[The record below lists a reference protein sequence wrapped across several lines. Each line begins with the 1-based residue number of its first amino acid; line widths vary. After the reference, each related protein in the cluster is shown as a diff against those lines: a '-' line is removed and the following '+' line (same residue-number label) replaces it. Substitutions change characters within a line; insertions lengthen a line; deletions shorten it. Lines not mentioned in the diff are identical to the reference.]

1 MRPRRAGPRVL
12 PARAFGRA
20 PRPTVGL
27 LGGSFNPAH
36 AGHRHIA
43 ELALKH
49 LGLDEVWWLV
59 SPQNPL
65 KATSDMAPLAARLT
79 SAARQARHP
88 GMRVTAVESLLG
100 TRYTAD
106 TLKALSRRFP
116 RTKFVWIMGAD
127 NLRQIVRWE
136 AWTSIFH
143 LMPIAVF
150 ARPAYDSKALAGKA
164 ATRFKQARRT
174 LRAAGRLA
182 WRTPPMWVFVHSRL
196 HPASGTSIR
205 RGEGQRTWTAAQSA
219 GQGPR
224 RAARG
229 RTT

>member
-1 MRPRRAGPRVL
+1 MKPRRGAKVL
-12 PARAFGRA
+12 PARAFGRP

-43 ELALKH
+43 ELALRH
-49 LGLDEVWWLV
+49 LGLHEVWWLV

-65 KATSDMAPLAARLT
+65 KTSADMAPLATRLAG
-79 SAARQARHP
+79 AARQARHP
-88 GMRVTAVESLLG
+88 RMRATAVETLLG

-106 TLKALSRRFP
+106 TLRALRARFP
-116 RTKFVWIMGAD
+116 RTRFVWIMGAD

-164 ATRFKQARRT
+164 ATRFKQARRS
-174 LRAAGRLA
+174 LHSAGRLA
-182 WRTPPMWVFVHSRL
+182 WRDPPLWVFVHSRL
-196 HPASGTSIR
+196 HPASATTIR
-205 RGEGQRTWTAAQSA
+205 RGNGQPTWTTAK
-219 GQGPR
+219 
-224 RAARG
+224 
-229 RTT
+229 